1 MVSRCIEYNFEIELF
16 NKANSVIA
24 PLWQVTSSWCGAGDG
39 FHSCQQKACENFSI
53 NNTLPC
59 QQIMLFHCVL
69 SGFGNIL
76 SVSFFVLV
84 LKNSIVSMMN
94 LQRILS
100 GAFWFTFSIQ
110 ISLISLCSP
119 WENSVTD
126 HINTVLTKSEFQLS
140 PASPVAQSDVSIR
153 QLSVTV
159 SFVRRNRFA
168 SDKKWF
174 SPASFLLLIA
184 WNSETHWLT
193 SFDTTL
199 IDLDRRWTYSA
210 DYDSCSLISDA
221 SWSISLSQAGAP
233 SLGLLVLVIFSSVWK
248 TRFKFVNVSINY
260 FDPSTCHLS
269 ANMNAVQHKK

>member
-1 MVSRCIEYNFEIELF
+1 MPANHTVSLC
-16 NKANSVIA
+16 
-24 PLWQVTSSWCGAGDG
+24 
-39 FHSCQQKACENFSI
+39 
-53 NNTLPC
+53 
-59 QQIMLFHCVL
+59 
-69 SGFGNIL
+69 
-76 SVSFFVLV
+76 
-84 LKNSIVSMMN
+84 
-94 LQRILS
+94 
-100 GAFWFTFSIQ
+100 AFWVWEYSFCLFSFRFAFEELNCFHDEFGTHFAWRFLIYFSIQ

-159 SFVRRNRFA
+159 SFVRRNWFT
-168 SDKKWF
+168 SDKKKWF

-193 SFDTTL
+193 SFDASL
-199 IDLDRRWTYSA
+199 IHLDRRWTCSA

-221 SWSISLSQAGAP
+221 SWSISISQAVAP
-233 SLGLLVLVIFSSVWK
+233 SLCLLVLAIFSSVWK
-248 TRFKFVNVSINY
+248 TRFKFVSIYY

-269 ANMNAVQHKK
+269 ANMNAVQHDK